1 MRFRTK
7 AAVLILCAV
16 MLLYCLPAHSA
27 GIDEGL
33 IDIVFEKLDSLDPQ
47 TKEDAVSLLKD
58 YFATSESLDSLKQ
71 DVPGI
76 LRLVIG
82 EDYKTSLAEKG
93 LTVEKIRDEIDWL
106 KKWDKQD
113 RMNVLDMAKQRDA
126 ARVKALLDKYESV
139 RSEDNVPPGGPGGG
153 TGTGDVEGPP
163 EQPAFTDIQQ
173 HWAKPYIEF
182 MSSKA
187 IVKGKAKGI
196 FAPEDRVT
204 RAEFTTMLV
213 RLLGL
218 EQNGK
223 SGMGSVLPFTDVSE
237 KDWFYEAVKTAYN
250 FELAKGR
257 GDKFDPQGLV
267 TREEMVALITR
278 AASIKN
284 KSAFID
290 SIEIDALLSVFK
302 DKNSISDWAKTD
314 ISVALKLGL
323 VHGMS
328 PDEFA
333 PKATATRAQAAAA
346 MYNLYTAIY
355 E

>member
-1 MRFRTK
+1 MRFKTK

-16 MLLYCLPAHSA
+16 MLLYCLPAYSA

-33 IDIVFEKLDSLDPQ
+33 IDILFEKLDSLDPR
-47 TKEDAVSLLKD
+47 TKDDAVSLLKD
-58 YFATSESLDSLKQ
+58 YFVTPESLESLKQ
-71 DVPGI
+71 DIPGI
-76 LRLVIG
+76 LRLIIG
-82 EDYKTSLAEKG
+82 EDYNTKLAGKG
-93 LTVEKIRDEIDWL
+93 VTVEDIRCGIDWL

-113 RMNVLDMAKQRDA
+113 RMKILDLSKEGDKAGI
-126 ARVKALLDKYESV
+126 KALLDKYEGV
-139 RSEDNVPPGGPGGG
+139 RSGGG
-153 TGTGDVEGPP
+153 SGGEADTGDGEASP
-163 EQPAFTDIQQ
+163 EQPAFTDIQN

-182 MSSKA
+182 MSSKG
-187 IVKGKAKGI
+187 IIKGKAAGI

-218 EQNGK
+218 EQGGI
-223 SGMGSVLPFTDVSE
+223 SEDGSVMPFTDVSE
-237 KDWFYEAVKTAYN
+237 QDWFHEAVKTAYN
-250 FELAKGR
+250 IGLAKGR
-257 GDKFDPQGLV
+257 GDKFDPKGLI

-284 KSAFID
+284 KSTFID
-290 SIEIDALLSVFK
+290 SAETDALLSAFK
-302 DKNSISDWAKTD
+302 DRDSISGWAKTD
-314 ISVALKLGL
+314 IGIALKLGL

-346 MYNLYTAIY
+346 MYNLYKAVY
-355 E
+355 